1 MFAPVRSPGV
11 HSAARNAAWSVSRP
25 GSVVQQ
31 WKIKLI
37 LSKSCGPALPAHVK
51 NGLWCLMHRLNRGHP
66 QGKAPLRGF
75 GLNKGKKINLLSEI
89 QTDLFGRVM
98 LADPASFDSSG
109 CWGQACAFGLF
120 SASAAFV
127 SSQGE
132 DEAVTLK
139 SCTRRKTDSIEKRFC
154 FDVEAVD
161 R

>member
-1 MFAPVRSPGV
+1 MECEQAWQCCAAMENKADFAQELWSSTTCPREEWVV
-11 HSAARNAAWSVSRP
+11 VLNAQIEPWAS
-25 GSVVQQ
+25 
-31 WKIKLI
+31 
-37 LSKSCGPALPAHVK
+37 
-51 NGLWCLMHRLNRGHP
+51 

-120 SASAAFV
+120 SASAGFV

>member
-1 MFAPVRSPGV
+1 M
-11 HSAARNAAWSVSRP
+11 HSAARNAVWSVSRP

-37 LSKSCGPALPAHVK
+37 LPKSCDPALPAHVK

-75 GLNKGKKINLLSEI
+75 GLNKGKKRNPPVRDTNRPFW
-89 QTDLFGRVM
+89 QGDVGRS
-98 LADPASFDSSG
+98 PSFDSSG

-120 SASAAFV
+120 SASAGFV